1 MATPAQIDRCFVKPV
16 IPVLWDVAE
25 HRDLVALAS
34 SVILQGGPITELS
47 SVVEQFVQ
55 PPLDHLRIF
64 VHIDLVA
71 GLEASEA
78 GLDLLAQAGNVDGIV
93 SVHHYLTKPA
103 KRLGFLTL
111 LRIFLSD
118 SRALDRGLKIATKA
132 RPDVVEI
139 LPAAAA
145 IKVAADFQPLSIP
158 YISGG
163 LCRTEGDVQETIDSG
178 CRAVTSTRPALWH
191 LNKQGTE

>member
-1 MATPAQIDRCFVKPV
+1 MATSVQVDRCFAKPV

-25 HRDLVALAS
+25 NRDLVALAS

-47 SVVEQFVQ
+47 SVVDQFVQ

-71 GLEASEA
+71 GLETSEA
-78 GLDLLAQAGNVDGIV
+78 GLELLAQVGSIDGVV
-93 SVHHYLTKPA
+93 SVHHHLTKSA
-103 KRLGFLTL
+103 KRLGFLSL

-139 LPAAAA
+139 LPSAAA
-145 IKVAADFQPLSIP
+145 IKVADDFQPLSIP

-163 LCRTEGDVQETIDSG
+163 LCRTEDDVRETISSG
-178 CRAVTSTRPALWH
+178 CRAVTSTRPALWV
-191 LNKQGTE
+191 LNG